1 MDTLVEVEVEAV
13 YTICSR
19 MSLVPVAV
27 DVDDRTGTYIYIG
40 SYFYF

>member
-1 MDTLVEVEVEAV
+1 MEVVEVEVGRSC
-13 YTICSR
+13 ICSR
-19 MSLVPVAV
+19 LSLVPVAV